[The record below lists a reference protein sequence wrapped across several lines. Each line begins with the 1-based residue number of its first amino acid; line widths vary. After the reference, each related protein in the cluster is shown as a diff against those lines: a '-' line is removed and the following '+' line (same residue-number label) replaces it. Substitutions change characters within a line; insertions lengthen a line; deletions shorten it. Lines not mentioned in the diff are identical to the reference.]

1 MMDVTA
7 FKIAQR
13 FMGLKEVPGAMS
25 EPLILGMLRLDAKWV
40 EKDETAW
47 CSAFV
52 NFVCHLLELP
62 RSRSLAARS
71 WLTVGTSVPLTDA
84 RVGFDVV
91 ILSRGAGTQ
100 PGPDVLA
107 APGHV
112 GFYAGQDAK
121 NVMLLAGNQGDAVS
135 IAAFPKARIL
145 GVRRLA

>member
-1 MMDVTA
+1 VDVTA

-13 FMGLKEVPGAMS
+13 FVGLKELPGAMS
-25 EPLILGMLRLDAKWV
+25 EPLVLAMLRLDSKWV
-40 EKDETAW
+40 ESDETAW
-47 CSAFV
+47 CSAFA
-52 NFVCHLLELP
+52 NFVCHILELP

-91 ILSRGAGTQ
+91 VLQRGGGKQ
-100 PGPDVLA
+100 PGPEVLN

-112 GFYAGQDAK
+112 GFYAGQDATS
-121 NVMLLAGNQGDAVS
+121 VLLLAGNQGDAVS

-145 GVRRLA
+145 GIRRLA